1 MKNKI
6 PLLIFLILCII
17 IASSII
23 FILNKNNS
31 KEKESEKN
39 QTIEELNNTNIV
51 NVSDTNIES
60 ENQMNINVI
69 IDEISYNVKLEYN
82 ETVKSFLN
90 MLPQE
95 YNMEELNGNEKF
107 IYLDETLPT
116 STYTPKHI
124 EAGDIMLYGN
134 NCLVLFYKSFNTSY
148 SYTKIGHID
157 NLPDLGK
164 EDIKVKYEI
173 KN

>member
-31 KEKESEKN
+31 KEKESENN
-39 QTIEELNNTNIV
+39 QTIGKLDNTNIV
-51 NVSDTNIES
+51 NNSDTNIES

-69 IDEISYNVKLEYN
+69 IDEISYNAKLEDN
-82 ETVKSFLN
+82 ETAKSFLD

-116 STYTPKHI
+116 NTYTPKHI
-124 EAGDIMLYGN
+124 EVGDIMLYGN

-164 EDIKVKYEI
+164 EDVKVKYEI
-173 KN
+173 K